1 MWVKQRKVVFK
12 SGQRFSFG
20 VRWFIDMNNVDSWN
34 DATAENR
41 NLPSIFLLFLT
52 ELDIL
57 GSFLYYW
64 LKRAILCYFFFKYFS
79 YSTTGILKS
88 NCCIPKTKNCWFTEI
103 YRRYLSWNKNI
114 SFVPIESYYT
124 YDSRHIKEEPWNST
138 PTYGLVSSYNNVQ
151 ILNTLN
157 T

>member
-88 NCCIPKTKNCWFTEI
+88 NCCIPKTKNWWFTEI
-103 YRRYLSWNKNI
+103 YRHYLSWMKNI
-114 SFVPIESYYT
+114 SFVPIVSYLW
-124 YDSRHIKEEPWNST
+124 H
-138 PTYGLVSSYNNVQ
+138 SSYQ
-151 ILNTLN
+151 RRTLKLYTN
-157 T
+157 I